1 MGVSRKGRHPQ
12 SHMSTPSMRRA
23 RSLALHLAPCNGE
36 LTFVSETENVKH
48 EKIGRVAILTLVRTK
63 ALNALCNELMADLG
77 AALKVCEAD
86 ESCGCIILTG
96 AGRAFAA
103 GADIKEMKPNTCET
117 MNSLDPFAAWS
128 CLADCRLPVI
138 AAVNGFAFGGGCE
151 IAMMCD
157 IILASEKAVFGQPE
171 IKLGVIPGAGGTQ
184 RLVRS
189 IGKSKAMAL
198 ILTGRNMTATQAE
211 QAGLVAEVVPHDELM
226 NSAMKMATEI
236 AGFGRLAVT
245 LGKEAVNAAYETT
258 LKTGVQMEKKL
269 FYSLFSTADKKEGM
283 DAFVNKRKASFTHK

>member
-48 EKIGRVAILTLVRTK
+48 EKIGRVAVLTLVRTK
-63 ALNALCNELMADLG
+63 ALNALCNPLMADLG

-86 ESCGCIILTG
+86 TGIGAVVLTG

-103 GADIKEMKPNTCET
+103 GADIKEMAPLDFEGMTEKDNFKAWTCV
-117 MNSLDPFAAWS
+117 
-128 CLADCRLPVI
+128 ADCKLPVI

-151 IAMMCD
+151 VAMACD

-171 IKLGVIPGAGGTQ
+171 IKLGIIPGAGGTQ

-198 ILTGRNMTATQAE
+198 ILTGRNMSAADAE
-211 QAGLVAEVVPHDELM
+211 KAGLVAGVYAPDKLM
-226 NSAMKMATEI
+226 PEAMKMAAEI
-236 AGFGRLAVT
+236 AGFGRVST
-245 LGKEAVNAAYETT
+245 ILGKEAVNAAYETT
-258 LKTGVQMEKKL
+258 MTTGLQYEKRL
-269 FYSLFSTADKKEGM
+269 FYSLFGTNDKQEGM
-283 DAFVNKRKASFTHK
+283 DAFVNKRKAVFHK

>member
-157 IILASEKAVFGQPE
+157 IILASEKAVFGKP
-171 IKLGVIPGAGGTQ
+171 
-184 RLVRS
+184 
-189 IGKSKAMAL
+189 KAMAL
-198 ILTGRNMTATQAE
+198 ILTGRNMSAAE
-211 QAGLVAEVVPHDELM
+211 AEKAGLAAEVVPADQLM
-226 NSAMKMATEI
+226 PTALKMANEI
-236 AGFGRLAVT
+236 AGFGRVST
-245 LGKEAVNAAYETT
+245 ILGKEGVNSAYETA
-258 LKTGVQMEKKL
+258 LKTGVQ
-269 FYSLFSTADKKEGM
+269 Y
-283 DAFVNKRKASFTHK
+283 